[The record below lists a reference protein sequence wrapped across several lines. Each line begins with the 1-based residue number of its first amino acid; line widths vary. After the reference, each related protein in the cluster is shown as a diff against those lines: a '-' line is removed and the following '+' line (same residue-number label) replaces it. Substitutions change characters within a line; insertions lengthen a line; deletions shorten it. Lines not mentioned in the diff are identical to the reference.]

1 MEYTTILVEKKA
13 GIAKVTLNRPQALN
27 AMNVEMLDELS
38 TALRDIQQDDDIN
51 VVILTGSGRAF
62 SAGRDIK
69 QIQQFRQ
76 EQRGYFRPG
85 GPVYG
90 LLEQIDKPV
99 IAAVNGFCYTGAL
112 ELMLCIMKNNQVSVR
127 TIKSLVRICQRTDL
141 SAGLELE
148 ALAFRKHAESRAV
161 SDGQSRISFFTEKKE
176 SG

>member
-1 MEYTTILVEKKA
+1 MEYTTILVEKKG

-51 VVILTGSGRAF
+51 
-62 SAGRDIK
+62 
-69 QIQQFRQ
+69 
-76 EQRGYFRPG
+76 
-85 GPVYG
+85 
-90 LLEQIDKPV
+90 
-99 IAAVNGFCYTGAL
+99 
-112 ELMLCIMKNNQVSVR
+112 IMKNNQVSVR

-161 SDGQSRISFFTEKKE
+161 SDGQSRISSFTEKKE